1 MQYHEVRFTGSAVN
15 QNQWP
20 ETNYPEIVFAGR
32 SNAGKSSLINALVNR
47 NNIAYSGK
55 TPGKTR
61 MLNFFEVDEKYSFA
75 DAPGYGYAAGNKDT
89 ADTFSRLMDPYF
101 ARREALK
108 LVILVLDIRRIPNAD
123 DLLMLDYARQAG
135 IPLLAV
141 CTKSDKLS
149 NNQIFNQKQKIL
161 KTLDLQADHL
171 AVCSPLKKE
180 NLEQV
185 WEKIEQFINGQS

>member
-20 ETNYPEIVFAGR
+20 ETSYPEIVFAGR

-101 ARREALK
+101 AHREALK
-108 LVILVLDIRRIPNAD
+108 LVVLVLDIRRIPNED

-161 KTLDLQADHL
+161 KTLKLSPEHL
-171 AVCSPLKKE
+171 VVCSPLKKE
-180 NLEQV
+180 NLDQV
-185 WEKIEQFINGQS
+185 WEKIGLLINGQS